1 MDRLFLA
8 GSHPKLL
15 VGNLVLSSE
24 MGAAPSHHP
33 VRPEIDP
40 AGIHKLYQQRLEL
53 GFFFFFQP
61 LYAVFPCSVSCS
73 CLQYHIAASPGD
85 TLGTVPCKGGSLQ
98 ELVIPA

>member
-53 GFFFFFQP
+53 AFFST
-61 LYAVFPCSVSCS
+61 SVCRF
-73 CLQYHIAASPGD
+73 
-85 TLGTVPCKGGSLQ
+85 SL
-98 ELVIPA
+98 LCFLFVSTIPYSSLPR